1 MKNRFKIGGI
11 ILTFFLMSFRLV
23 SDKKVI
29 VIDAGHGGR
38 DIGVYVG
45 NAYEKK
51 IVEDI
56 SKQIKALNKKKDIE
70 IVLLRDSDTFTD
82 LNERVQR
89 INKLQPDL
97 VISLHVDQS
106 NDKTANGIT
115 AAISEQNQYY
125 QESLLHAQNL
135 TKVLASKNSKA
146 ASIKMA
152 NLFLLKNANSPAVSV
167 ELGFLSNEV
176 DKNYLMSQKGQTKI
190 AKQILKCLNK

>member
-125 QESLLHAQNL
+125 QESRLHAQNL